1 MSNTKTVMKYLL
13 AFLFVAAGINHFI
26 KPDMY
31 LKIMPPYLPWPL
43 FLQYLA
49 GFFEILLGIL
59 VLIPRYSRM
68 AAWGLILLLIA
79 VFPANIQ
86 MALNPD
92 KYPEFSPMAYYLRLP
107 IQFVIIAWAWWYTK
121 NNANTA

>member
-1 MSNTKTVMKYLL
+1 MKYLL
-13 AFLFVAAGINHFI
+13 AFFFVAAGINHFI
-26 KPDMY
+26 NPEFY
-31 LKIMPPYLPWPL
+31 LQIMPPYLPWPL
-43 FLQYLA
+43 FLQYVA

-79 VFPANIQ
+79 IFPANIN

-92 KYPEFSPMAYYLRLP
+92 KYPKYSAMAYYIRLP

-121 NNANTA
+121 KNATTPA